1 MPSDNVLSHIFY
13 TRFILS
19 TRSLEKSTLWRSD
32 DVSQIPRQ
40 VAGTPRPPSPLR
52 SVHAVLPSDHVP
64 FHICIYHFIDT
75 CVALKILP
83 PGISVGL
90 RQRVSDIP
98 RQVAGTSRPLS
109 SHYWYVRYMQ
119 HRSAF
124 LRRSAFFHSSTRIVQ
139 QSGSPRDTPRAR

>member
-52 SVHAVLPSDHVP
+52 KVHSV
-64 FHICIYHFIDT
+64 
-75 CVALKILP
+75 
-83 PGISVGL
+83 
-90 RQRVSDIP
+90 
-98 RQVAGTSRPLS
+98 
-109 SHYWYVRYMQ
+109 
-119 HRSAF
+119 SAF
-124 LRRSAFFHSSTRIVQ
+124 VTRSAFFSLRLASYSSLVRRAIRPVPGIILGAYYGAGSMVPTSIVLLVIN
-139 QSGSPRDTPRAR
+139 G